1 MYRWIWIHF
10 GDSMGLSVKNIA
22 HRMQSIFSFRR
33 IGMRQGK
40 KSGSHHFPLHEQ
52 PNCRGDVIFPAGRGW
67 RPSIGFAMQNYD
79 KFCNIPRQKCVIL
92 FHTIQLSHARGP
104 HAKTRRYSFSTP
116 MGLGFIL
123 RPHFLRHNRSY
134 RLWSLPIDIP
144 VSDGSTPRSYSR
156 RMRWK
161 C

>member
-1 MYRWIWIHF
+1 MFRIPEIRGSSLSYQLHLFVSAYYYPNSVSMDMYTLWRQH
-10 GDSMGLSVKNIA
+10 GAVGQKNIA

-40 KSGSHHFPLHEQ
+40 KSGSHHFPLPGQ

-92 FHTIQLSHARGP
+92 FHTIQLSHARES
-104 HAKTRRYSFSTP
+104 HAKTRRYLSQ
-116 MGLGFIL
+116 
-123 RPHFLRHNRSY
+123 H
-134 RLWSLPIDIP
+134 LW
-144 VSDGSTPRSYSR
+144 V
-156 RMRWK
+156 
-161 C
+161 